1 MTEKEFKDQITNLCN
16 ERSKISKNIY
26 DLTWEYIQQLPY
38 KPGSK
43 VKIRGRVGWIT
54 KIYPYCFG
62 SYDGGIELRVNWAR
76 KDGTR
81 ATRENIEGLYR
92 EADIELVEDED

>member
-26 DLTWEYIQQLPY
+26 NLTWEYIQQLPY

-43 VKIRGRVGWIT
+43 VKIRGRI
-54 KIYPYCFG
+54 
-62 SYDGGIELRVNWAR
+62 
-76 KDGTR
+76 
-81 ATRENIEGLYR
+81 GLLTVA
-92 EADIELVEDED
+92 E